1 MKELYLA
8 YFDFMGFKQFI
19 QNNEDEILMRRMGHI
34 FRDIEGSLGK
44 GKYQEPKNG
53 VLLADLSESKIN
65 CLNISDTVL
74 FWTNSCN
81 QEDLL
86 ELVEVAYNFNWREIG
101 YNFPLRGSIVKG
113 NIKVVSGKNENTNG
127 GSYSVQCLYG
137 KGLVYAHDIAE
148 AQEWAGSIIDENV
161 VEDLS
166 SFEKGK
172 QFLEKHTVR
181 YNVPFK
187 NNLHKEHSAFK
198 LKQGKLNEV
207 ALINVIKAVD
217 EVFSQD
223 NKSIDHESIQL
234 KIQNTKKFI
243 YDTKDIN

>member
-1 MKELYLA
+1 MKEVYLA

-34 FRDIEGSLGK
+34 FRDIEICLGK
-44 GKYQEPKNG
+44 GKYQEPKSG
-53 VLLADLSESKIN
+53 VILADLSESKIN

-74 FWTNSCN
+74 FWTNSCSH
-81 QEDLL
+81 EDLL

-113 NIKVVSGKNENTNG
+113 NIRAVSGKSESQNG

-137 KGLVYAHDIAE
+137 KGLLNAHDIAE
-148 AQEWAGSIIDENV
+148 AQEWAGSILNENI
-161 VEDLS
+161 VEDLN
-166 SFEKGK
+166 SFEEGK
-172 QFLEKHTVR
+172 RFLEKNTIR

-187 NNLHKEHSAFK
+187 NNLYKEFSAFK

-207 ALINVIKAVD
+207 ALKNVLKAVD

-223 NKSIDHESIQL
+223 NKSINHENVEL
-234 KIQNTKKFI
+234 KIGNTKKFI
-243 YDTKDIN
+243 EYTKDTD